1 MVGGGA
7 LVQEEHPGGMW
18 RCWELSWGWI
28 WDQESLLP
36 CLQPSK
42 QKRKFS
48 SFFKSL
54 VIELDKELYGPDNHL
69 VEVRW
74 EWILVGNG
82 GIFPSGCPAGHAQSR
97 FLGHSMGT
105 TLSCFPS
112 SSLGLHF
119 LPWQSSALTPHTPG
133 PQPELELCCLGT
145 ALPPSLAQMGPHV
158 GADPTG
164 GSAQCCVGRRIC
176 PPACP

>member
-1 MVGGGA
+1 MLGA
-7 LVQEEHPGGMW
+7 QLAWPLLHSGV
-18 RCWELSWGWI
+18 WGWI

-74 EWILVGNG
+74 EGIPVGNG
-82 GIFPSGCPAGHAQSR
+82 GMALLLPLWMLSSQPRACPAGR
-97 FLGHSMGT
+97 
-105 TLSCFPS
+105 
-112 SSLGLHF
+112 
-119 LPWQSSALTPHTPG
+119 
-133 PQPELELCCLGT
+133 
-145 ALPPSLAQMGPHV
+145 
-158 GADPTG
+158 GA
-164 GSAQCCVGRRIC
+164 
-176 PPACP
+176 